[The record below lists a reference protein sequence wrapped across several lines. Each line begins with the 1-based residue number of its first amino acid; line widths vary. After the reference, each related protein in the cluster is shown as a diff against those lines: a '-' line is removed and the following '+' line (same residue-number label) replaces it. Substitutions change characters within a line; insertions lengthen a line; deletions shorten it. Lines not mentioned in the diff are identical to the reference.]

1 MEPIVVQ
8 GIQPG
13 GQLTITTDVE
23 NYPGFR
29 DVIQGPWLM
38 QEMQAQAEH
47 VGTRMLWDT
56 VLSVDLSG
64 PPFRAVGDSGDI
76 YEGETLVI
84 ATGAQARW
92 LGCAPVPVQRI
103 YFGNH
108 NSHADFALIW
118 ASLPTPLRRMTRAV
132 AGADYWNAS
141 PLRRYIIHEVL
152 HGVVIERSR
161 EGSTVEPVD
170 IMAAALEGGDSLILF
185 PEGTRNTTDELLL
198 PMKSGIYHL
207 AQKCPQIDL
216 VPVWM
221 DNLGRL
227 LPKGEIVPVPL
238 LCSISFGTP
247 LRLQPGEDKETF
259 LARIRDA
266 LLATMRDARP
276 SES

>member
-1 MEPIVVQ
+1 MYPTPFMQRPVPEAASWA
-8 GIQPG
+8 
-13 GQLTITTDVE
+13 LTR
-23 NYPGFR
+23 F
-29 DVIQGPWLM
+29 
-38 QEMQAQAEH
+38 
-47 VGTRMLWDT
+47 TRL
-56 VLSVDLSG
+56 
-64 PPFRAVGDSGDI
+64 I
-76 YEGETLVI
+76 
-84 ATGAQARW
+84 TGAQARW

-118 ASLPTPLRRMTRAV
+118 ASLPVTLRRMTRPV
-132 AGADYWNAS
+132 AGADYWESSA
-141 PLRRYIIHEVL
+141 LRRYIVHEVL

-161 EGSTVEPVD
+161 EGRSVEPVD

-198 PMKSGIYHL
+198 PIKSGIYHL

-238 LCSISFGTP
+238 LCSIGFGAP
-247 LRLQPGEDKETF
+247 MRLQEGEDKDVF

-266 LLATMRDARP
+266 LLETRAAARP
-276 SES
+276 AEQ